1 MYVCVYICTYKYI
14 YIYNELAD
22 KVIKEAAQSIETRYE
37 YTRIPKSYLCHVA
50 AEEAKQK
57 WRAEWITSN
66 KAAARKQYF
75 PSAQNR
81 LGTKLSPTAKLAAV
95 LTGHGKT
102 RAYLYRSNLMDDARC
117 IRGHNDQTMDHLL
130 FHCEKNSTQREVL
143 KHQINQQ
150 RNWMEIKQELVSKH
164 KKVFCE
170 FIESI
175 DFELLLQNEQ

>member
-1 MYVCVYICTYKYI
+1 MLPMPQSRRRGQTKMASRMDNKQQGCCKKTIFSIRTEQTRDKI
-14 YIYNELAD
+14 ITNREASSRAD
-22 KVIKEAAQSIETRYE
+22 RTWENKDISL
-37 YTRIPKSYLCHVA
+37 YL
-50 AEEAKQK
+50 
-57 WRAEWITSN
+57 
-66 KAAARKQYF
+66 F
-75 PSAQNR
+75 
-81 LGTKLSPTAKLAAV
+81 
-95 LTGHGKT
+95 
-102 RAYLYRSNLMDDARC
+102 NLRDDARC
-117 IRGHNDQTMDHLL
+117 ICGHNDQTMDHLL